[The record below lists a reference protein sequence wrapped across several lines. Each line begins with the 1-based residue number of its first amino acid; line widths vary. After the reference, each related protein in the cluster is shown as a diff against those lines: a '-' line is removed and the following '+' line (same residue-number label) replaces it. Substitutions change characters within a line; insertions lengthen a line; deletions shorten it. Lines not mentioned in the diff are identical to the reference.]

1 MTTKRRVKY
10 YVIPPK
16 ANAEFVAAM
25 ERTITTYQTPYDAKT
40 PVVCMDEQPISL
52 HADHAGREPVEE
64 TINHCKRVD
73 YQYVRKGTA
82 SIFMFVEPLTGLRWV
97 SARERRTKRDWA
109 LEVAA
114 LVKNF
119 PNAQKIILVCDNLNT
134 HTYGA
139 FYETLPPAKAARL
152 CQLVEIRH
160 TPVHGSRL
168 NIAECELSVLTRQCL
183 KNRRFPTLELL
194 QEEIRAWNITR
205 NDQQKPVVWQF
216 TTEDARTKLRFIYP
230 QL

>member
-1 MTTKRRVKY
+1 M
-10 YVIPPK
+10 IPPK
-16 ANAEFVAAM
+16 ANAEFAAAM
-25 ERTITTYQTPYDAKT
+25 ERTIATYQTPYDAKT

-52 HADHAGREPVEE
+52 HADRTGREPIAEA
-64 TINHCKRVD
+64 INHCKRVD
-73 YQYVRKGTA
+73 YQYERKGTA

-97 SARERRTKRDWA
+97 TARERRTKRDWVF
-109 LEVAA
+109 EVAM

-119 PNAQKIILVCDNLNT
+119 PAAQKIILVCDNLNT

-139 FYETLPPAKAARL
+139 FYETFPPAEAARL
-152 CQLVEIRH
+152 CQLIEIRH

-183 KNRRFPTLELL
+183 KNQRFPTLELL
-194 QEEIRAWNITR
+194 QAEIYAWNITR
-205 NDQQKPVVWQF
+205 NDRKKTVEWQF
-216 TTEDARTKLRFIYP
+216 TTEDARTKLRSIYP